1 MSNNSDICYPFPI
14 LHEPKVKLPVWTTRF
29 FSKFRPLVNPRN
41 FPHGAVLHKYSHPSH
56 TACITLQRYGCLR
69 GMYLDL
75 SWSTLLVI
83 TVRSFSSQ
91 AD

>member
-14 LHEPKVKLPVWTTRF
+14 LDEPKAKPPVWT
-29 FSKFRPLVNPRN
+29 KFRPLVNPRN
-41 FPHGAVLHKYSHPSH
+41 FPHGAVLPKYSHPSH

-91 AD
+91 AG